1 MAQADAADGWHELG
15 LSEPTPDQVR
25 ATIDGVTVADV
36 RVNASSA
43 CGAKVV
49 CSGKGRVALVSGFNA
64 AFFDNLTIQAAR

>member
-1 MAQADAADGWHELG
+1 M
-15 LSEPTPDQVR
+15 R
-25 ATIDGVTVADV
+25 ATIDGATVADV